1 MLDWLY
7 DTLGVSIEFNSDWT
21 NPYPFRVIEVSS
33 QHDDDFGQWELTLA
47 ILGLSLDFVW
57 VYDEGTEARQVVK
70 ERFADDSWL
79 SGSMVTMTWECY
91 QDMKRDQDELRA
103 IKGQQ

>member
-1 MLDWLY
+1 MLDWIY

-70 ERFADDSWL
+70 ERFATIRGCPAQWSRCH
-79 SGSMVTMTWECY
+79 GT
-91 QDMKRDQDELRA
+91 A
-103 IKGQQ
+103 IRT